1 MVQALEAK
9 VAEAETRVRKT
20 GGGEG
25 EVKAC
30 EQEAQQ
36 KNANQSSG
44 VQMLQRQL
52 ETLQQTVLKK
62 QLLLDAMKSEKNS
75 LEYRLADALR
85 DKARVESLHSA

>member
-1 MVQALEAK
+1 MKECENEA
-9 VAEAETRVRKT
+9 R
-20 GGGEG
+20 
-25 EVKAC
+25 
-30 EQEAQQ
+30 Q
-36 KNANQSSG
+36 KDANQNSG

-85 DKARVESLHSA
+85 DKARVESMHSA

>member
-1 MVQALEAK
+1 M
-9 VAEAETRVRKT
+9 
-20 GGGEG
+20 
-25 EVKAC
+25 KAC

-44 VQMLQRQL
+44 MQMLQRQL

>member
-1 MVQALEAK
+1 M
-9 VAEAETRVRKT
+9 AEAETRVRKM

-25 EVKAC
+25 EVTAC

>member
-1 MVQALEAK
+1 M
-9 VAEAETRVRKT
+9 
-20 GGGEG
+20 
-25 EVKAC
+25 KAC
-30 EQEAQQ
+30 EQEAQK

>member
-1 MVQALEAK
+1 M
-9 VAEAETRVRKT
+9 
-20 GGGEG
+20 
-25 EVKAC
+25 KAC
-30 EQEAQQ
+30 EQKAQQ

>member
-1 MVQALEAK
+1 M
-9 VAEAETRVRKT
+9 
-20 GGGEG
+20 
-25 EVKAC
+25 KAC
-30 EQEAQQ
+30 EPRRRSRRTRT
-36 KNANQSSG
+36 QSSG

>member
-1 MVQALEAK
+1 M
-9 VAEAETRVRKT
+9 
-20 GGGEG
+20 
-25 EVKAC
+25 KAC
-30 EQEAQQ
+30 EKEAQQ
-36 KNANQSSG
+36 KDANQSSG

>member
-1 MVQALEAK
+1 M
-9 VAEAETRVRKT
+9 
-20 GGGEG
+20 
-25 EVKAC
+25 KAC

-36 KNANQSSG
+36 KDANQSSG

>member
-1 MVQALEAK
+1 M
-9 VAEAETRVRKT
+9 
-20 GGGEG
+20 
-25 EVKAC
+25 KAC

-44 VQMLQRQL
+44 VQMLQQQL

>member
-1 MVQALEAK
+1 M
-9 VAEAETRVRKT
+9 
-20 GGGEG
+20 
-25 EVKAC
+25 KAC

>member
-1 MVQALEAK
+1 M
-9 VAEAETRVRKT
+9 
-20 GGGEG
+20 
-25 EVKAC
+25 KAC

-75 LEYRLADALR
+75 LEYRLADTLR

>member
-1 MVQALEAK
+1 MKECENEA
-9 VAEAETRVRKT
+9 R
-20 GGGEG
+20 
-25 EVKAC
+25 
-30 EQEAQQ
+30 Q
-36 KNANQSSG
+36 KDANQSSG

-85 DKARVESLHSA
+85 DKARVESMHSAWG